1 MAMGLDRDDTLIR
14 RHLRLRMEALAD
26 GIGPR
31 EPADEELRQYL
42 AAHEQSFRAPPRYT
56 FKQIYLNPAQRGSA
70 LDRDVAALLERL
82 TAADTPADA
91 AAVGDRTLL
100 DHSMEDADERD
111 VAAQFGESFAASLA
125 RLPTDMWQ
133 GPVRSGYGVH
143 LVLLVDRVEGRT
155 PPFDEIR
162 HAVAREWSGEQTR
175 IGRERFYRALRREYL
190 VTLDR
195 RATQRDR

>member
-1 MAMGLDRDDTLIR
+1 
-14 RHLRLRMEALAD
+14 
-26 GIGPR
+26 
-31 EPADEELRQYL
+31 
-42 AAHEQSFRAPPRYT
+42 
-56 FKQIYLNPAQRGSA
+56 
-70 LDRDVAALLERL
+70 
-82 TAADTPADA
+82 
-91 AAVGDRTLL
+91 
-100 DHSMEDADERD
+100 
-111 VAAQFGESFAASLA
+111 
-125 RLPTDMWQ
+125 MWQ